1 MRRGAG
7 ESMKKEQK
15 AAAVSDL
22 HEKFA
27 RARLV
32 VVTECGGM
40 SVNQMT
46 PLRRQLRGAQ
56 AEWKVVKNSLA
67 ARAAEG
73 TVLGPVA
80 SLFTGQVAVV
90 IGYDDPV
97 LPAKLL
103 RDFIRNEQCDEK
115 IIWRGGVLEGTPL
128 APAQLIAAAALPSKK
143 VMLSNVASAMQGPL
157 RAMAGVLQAV
167 LRDFLAVLVAVRVT
181 KKGEGDMAATETKF
195 SKDDI
200 LGAVASM
207 TVLELSELVKGFEEK
222 FGVTAAAPVAIA
234 AAPGAGAPAAAAE
247 EKDAFDV
254 VLSGVPADKKIQVIK
269 VVREITGLGLKE
281 AKDLVE
287 GAPKPV
293 KEGVAKDEVDAIKKK
308 LTDVGATVEVK

>member
-1 MRRGAG
+1 
-7 ESMKKEQK
+7 MKKEQK
-15 AAAVSDL
+15 SAVVSDL

-27 RARLV
+27 RARLA

-40 SVNQMT
+40 PVNQVT
-46 PLRRQLRGAQ
+46 QLRHKLRDAQ
-56 AEWKVVKNSLA
+56 AELKVVKNSLA

-73 TVLGPVA
+73 TALLPVV
-80 SLFTGQVAVV
+80 SLFKGQVAVV

-97 LPAKLL
+97 LPAKIL
-103 RDFIRNEQCDEK
+103 RDFIKHEKCDEK
-115 IIWRGGVLEGTPL
+115 ILWRGGVIEGKTLE
-128 APAQLIAAAALPSKK
+128 PAQLIATADLPSKE
-143 VMLSNVASAMQGPL
+143 VLLSMLLSAMQGPL
-157 RAMAGVLQAV
+157 RGMAGVLQGILRGFAAV
-167 LRDFLAVLVAVRVT
+167 LLAIQDK
-181 KKGEGDMAATETKF
+181 KKGEGEMAATEAKL
-195 SKDDI
+195 SKEDI
-200 LGAVASM
+200 LGAVESM

-222 FGVTAAAPVAIA
+222 FGVTAAAPVAVA
-234 AAPGAGAPAAAAE
+234 APAAGDAGAQAAE

-254 VLSGVPADKKIQVIK
+254 VLSGVPADKKIQIIK

-293 KEGVAKDEVDAIKKK
+293 KEGAAKDEAETIKKK

>member
-1 MRRGAG
+1 MN
-7 ESMKKEQK
+7 KEQK
-15 AAAVSDL
+15 SVVVSDL

-27 RARLV
+27 RARLA

-40 SVNQMT
+40 PVNQVT
-46 PLRRQLRGAQ
+46 ALRHQLRGAQ
-56 AEWKVVKNSLA
+56 AELKVVKNSLA

-73 TVLGPVA
+73 TSLLPVV
-80 SLFTGQVAVV
+80 SLLKGQVAVV

-97 LPAKLL
+97 LPAKIL
-103 RDFIRNEQCDEK
+103 RDFIKHEKCDEK
-115 IIWRGGVLEGTPL
+115 ILWRGGVIEGKAL
-128 APAQLIAAAALPSKK
+128 DPAQLIATADLPSKE
-143 VMLSNVASAMQGPL
+143 VLLSMLLSAMQGPL
-157 RAMAGVLQAV
+157 RGMAGVLQGILRGFAAV
-167 LRDFLAVLVAVRVT
+167 LLAIQDK
-181 KKGEGDMAATETKF
+181 KKGEGDMAATEAKL
-195 SKDDI
+195 SKEDI
-200 LGAVASM
+200 LGAVESM

-222 FGVTAAAPVAIA
+222 FGVTAAAPVAVA
-234 AAPGAGAPAAAAE
+234 APAAGDAGAQAAE

-254 VLSGVPADKKIQVIK
+254 VLASAPADKKIQVIK

-293 KEGVAKDEVDAIKKK
+293 KEGAAKDEAETIKKK

>member
-1 MRRGAG
+1 
-7 ESMKKEQK
+7 MKKEQK
-15 AAAVSDL
+15 TAAVSDL

-32 VVTECGGM
+32 VVTECAGI
-40 SVNQMT
+40 SVNRVT
-46 PLRRQLRGAQ
+46 PLRHQLRNAQ

-67 ARAAEG
+67 VRAAEG
-73 TVLGPVA
+73 TALGPVA
-80 SLFTGQVAVV
+80 SLFKGQVAVV
-90 IGYDDPV
+90 IGYDDPIV
-97 LPAKLL
+97 PAKML

-115 IIWRGGVLEGTPL
+115 IIWRGGVLEGETL
-128 APAQLIAAAALPSKK
+128 EAAQLIAAADLPSRE
-143 VMLSNVASAMQGPL
+143 VMLACLLSAMQGPL
-157 RAMAGVLQAV
+157 QGLVGVLQGV
-167 LRDFLAVLVAVRVT
+167 IRSLLTVLVAMQAK
-181 KKGEGDMAATETKF
+181 KKGAGDMAATGAKF

-200 LGAVASM
+200 LGAVENM
-207 TVLELSELVKGFEEK
+207 TVLELSELVKSFEEK
-222 FGVTAAAPVAIA
+222 FGVTAAVPMMAAAAPVA
-234 AAPGAGAPAAAAE
+234 GAPVAE

-254 VLSGVPADKKIQVIK
+254 VLVSAPADKKIQVIK

-293 KEGVAKDEVDAIKKK
+293 KEGAAKDEAETVKKK